1 MNEQMNMTMRNFA
14 FGFPCNATEGDSA
27 CIFFLEFYLS
37 LFTAVLVFVAAHGL
51 SLVSVSRGTLW
62 LRRVGFWLRWLLVLR
77 SGGCRHVATVVV
89 ACGLSCSG
97 VWYVGSFKT
106 RD

>member
-62 LRRVGFWLRWLLVLR
+62 LRRVGFSLRGLLLPQSRGSRVCGLG
-77 SGGCRHVATVVV
+77 SGGSRAR
-89 ACGLSCSG
+89 GL
-97 VWYVGSFKT
+97 T
-106 RD
+106 QAQ